1 MVVAVTEEVGSAT
14 VLLVGALLVRL
25 YAGGAFARYVRVGM
39 GPWLLVAGILLAL
52 LGLAGVVRALVRPQG
67 TSTVDG
73 DGPAGDHGDHGHH
86 DHGERVGWLLLAP
99 VVALLMVAPP
109 ALGSFGVDRSTAVA
123 ISSGGRTFASLPDGA
138 TVPMTLLEFDE
149 RAADHDG
156 SSFGTAQVRL
166 TGFVADTGD
175 GNGFRLAR
183 YQIACCA
190 ADAVAAIARVVGV
203 TGDAPGR
210 DTWLIAT
217 GTYRHSADAVPELVV
232 SSLTVI
238 PPPVDPYE

>member
-1 MVVAVTEEVGSAT
+1 MTEEVGSAT

-25 YAGGAFARYVRVGM
+25 YAGGAYARYVRVGM

-52 LGLAGVVRALVRPQG
+52 LGLAGVVRALLRPQR

-73 DGPAGDHGDHGHH
+73 DGEGDGHDHH

-99 VVALLMVAPP
+99 VIALLMVAPP
-109 ALGSFGVDRSTAVA
+109 ALGSFGVDRSTVVAV
-123 ISSGGRTFASLPDGA
+123 SSGGRTFAPLPAGA
-138 TVPMTLLEFDE
+138 TVPMTLLEFDQ

-175 GNGFRLAR
+175 ASGFRLAR

-190 ADAVAAIARVVGV
+190 ADAVAAIARVTGV
-203 TGDAPGR
+203 TGDPPAR
-210 DTWLIAT
+210 DSWVVAT
-217 GTYRHSADAVPELVV
+217 GTYRHSSGAVPELVV
-232 SSLTVI
+232 SSLTSI

>member
-1 MVVAVTEEVGSAT
+1 VTEEVGSAT

-25 YAGGAFARYVRVGM
+25 FAGGAYARYVRVGM

-52 LGLAGVVRALVRPQG
+52 LGLAGVVRALLRPQG
-67 TSTVDG
+67 TSTVEDDDDG
-73 DGPAGDHGDHGHH
+73 HSHH

-109 ALGSFGVDRSTAVA
+109 ALGSFGVDRSTAVSV
-123 ISSGGRTFASLPDGA
+123 SSGGRTFAALPAGA

-156 SSFGTAQVRL
+156 ASFGTAQVRL
-166 TGFVADTGD
+166 TGFVADAGD
-175 GNGFRLAR
+175 GSGFRLAR

-203 TGDAPGR
+203 TGDPPAR
-210 DTWLIAT
+210 DSWVVAT
-217 GTYRHSADAVPELVV
+217 GTYRHSSGAVPELAV
-232 SSLTVI
+232 SSLTSI

>member
-1 MVVAVTEEVGSAT
+1 VTEEVGSAT

-25 YAGGAFARYVRVGM
+25 YAGGAYARYVRVGM

-52 LGLAGVVRALVRPQG
+52 LGLAGVVRALLRPQG
-67 TSTVDG
+67 TSTVEDDG
-73 DGPAGDHGDHGHH
+73 HDHGHH

-109 ALGSFGVDRSTAVA
+109 ALGSFGVDRSTAVSV
-123 ISSGGRTFASLPDGA
+123 SSGGRTFAALPAGA

-156 SSFGTAQVRL
+156 ASFGTAQVRL
-166 TGFVADTGD
+166 TGFVADAGD
-175 GNGFRLAR
+175 GSGFRLAR

-203 TGDAPGR
+203 TGDPPAR
-210 DTWLIAT
+210 DSWVVAT
-217 GTYRHSADAVPELVV
+217 GTYRHSSGAVPELVV
-232 SSLTVI
+232 SSLTSI
-238 PPPVDPYE
+238 LPPVDPYE

>member
-1 MVVAVTEEVGSAT
+1 MTEEAGSAT

-25 YAGGAFARYVRVGM
+25 YAGGAYARYVRVGM

-52 LGLAGVVRALVRPQG
+52 LGLAGVVRALARPQG
-67 TSTVDG
+67 TSTVDEHGGG
-73 DGPAGDHGDHGHH
+73 DGHDHGHH
-86 DHGERVGWLLLAP
+86 GHGERVGWLLLAP

-109 ALGSFGVDRSTAVA
+109 ALGSFGVDRSTVVAV
-123 ISSGGRTFASLPDGA
+123 SSGGRTFSALPDGA

-149 RAADHDG
+149 RSADHDG
-156 SSFGTAQVRL
+156 SSFRTAQVRL

-175 GNGFRLAR
+175 GKGFRLAR

-203 TGDAPGR
+203 TGDPPAR
-210 DTWLIAT
+210 DTWLTVT
-217 GTYRHSADAVPELVV
+217 GTYRHSADPVPELVV
-232 SSLTVI
+232 SSLTTI